1 MPTTRR
7 RLAQLKET
15 MSIRTGKTTIGARLT
30 TAAALTAIVLAACST
45 NTESSDPITRTPESA
60 TTASTASGTGRSVGS
75 TSPLAGYDTHFDT
88 DDLTWMSN
96 EERVITLAD
105 NATSSDAEGVTVASN
120 TVTITEGGV
129 YRISGSLSDG
139 RLIVSAPDDNTV
151 TLIFDRVSISS
162 STGPAVAVTS
172 ADEVT
177 IYTESGTENSVA
189 DASGYTVDEESTP
202 VAAIASASDLT
213 IAGDGALNVTGNTND
228 GINTS
233 DGLVITSASLTVSAV
248 DDAIRG
254 KDYIVV
260 DGATI
265 TATSGGDGLK
275 SDNIED
281 AERGWVLIGG
291 GDITIA
297 AGSDGID
304 AEQAM
309 EISGGTVA
317 ITQSDEGIES
327 HQLTISGGTIDI
339 VASDDGLNATEF
351 IDNTFSEDD
360 DGSLITISG
369 GTVTIT
375 AGSDGLDSNGSIAL
389 TGGTITIWSGQAGEG
404 DAVDANA
411 QVTLDGATV
420 TANGMDITSADQI
433 ASRMGGPGG
442 IGGPRPR

>member
-1 MPTTRR
+1 
-7 RLAQLKET
+7 
-15 MSIRTGKTTIGARLT
+15 MSIRTGKTAISARITI
-30 TAAALTAIVLAACST
+30 AAALTAIVLAACGT
-45 NTESSDPITRTPESA
+45 NTDSAAPIAQTPESVA
-60 TTASTASGTGRSVGS
+60 TASAASDTGHAVGS
-75 TSPLAGYDTHFDT
+75 TTAYTMSGTTALVGYDTHFDA

-96 EERVITLAD
+96 EETVITLAD
-105 NATSSDAEGVTVASN
+105 NASTSDGAGVTVSSN

-139 RLIVSAPDDNTV
+139 QLIVSAPDDETV
-151 TLIFDRVSISS
+151 TLVFDGVSISS

-177 IYTESGTENSVA
+177 IYTESGSENSVA
-189 DASGYTVDEESTP
+189 DGSGYTVDDDSTP

-213 IAGDGALNVTGNTND
+213 IAGDGALSVTGNTND

-233 DGLVITSASLTVSAV
+233 DGLVIVSGSLSIDAV

-260 DGATI
+260 YEATI
-265 TATSGGDGLK
+265 TASAGGDGLK

-309 EISGGTVA
+309 EMSAGTLT

-360 DGSLITISG
+360 DGSLMTISG

-404 DAVDANA
+404 DAVDANG
-411 QVTLDGATV
+411 QVTLDGAGV
-420 TANGMDITSADQI
+420 TANGTEITSADQI

-442 IGGPRPR
+442 FGGPRTW